1 MYIQTARNTLAADR
15 RVEYALLVL
24 LAGLWGSSYLAIK
37 IAVAS
42 IPPVTLIALRV
53 SIAAALLVA
62 ILWLRGE
69 RLPRD
74 AHTWRMLLVQAFF
87 NAIAAWTLLAWGAQ
101 RIDSS
106 LAGVL
111 NSTSPIW
118 VFFITYFVTRHEAS
132 TALKLAGAAGGAAGV
147 VLVVGWTPAGGAGAD
162 LAGQVAVTV
171 SAMLYAC
178 AAVWGTRY
186 SGVSVNA
193 VAAGTMLW
201 AAACLV
207 PASLLLDAPWTLRPP
222 AEAVLATLYLGV
234 VTTAIATLLY
244 FRLMRTLGSL
254 GVASQSYLRAGWSV
268 LLGAAFLGEA
278 VTAQV
283 IVGLVAIVL
292 AVTAINARR

>member
-1 MYIQTARNTLAADR
+1 LSARR
-15 RVEYALLVL
+15 FEYALLVL
-24 LAGLWGSSYLAIK
+24 LAALWGSSYLAIK

-53 SIAAALLVA
+53 AIAAALLIAV
-62 ILWLRGE
+62 LYLRGD

-74 AHTWRMLLVQAFF
+74 AYTWRMLFVQAFF

-101 RIDSS
+101 RIDSG

-118 VFFITYFVTRHEAS
+118 VFFITYFLTRHEPATS
-132 TALKLAGAAGGAAGV
+132 LKLAGAAGGLAGV
-147 VLVVGWTPAGGAGAD
+147 VLAVGWTPGGSGAD
-162 LAGQVAVTV
+162 IAGQVAVTL

-222 AEAVLATLYLGV
+222 TNAVLATLYLGV

-244 FRLMRTLGSL
+244 FRLIRTLGSL
-254 GVASQSYLRAGWSV
+254 GVSSQSYLRAGWSV
-268 LLGAAFLGEA
+268 VLGALFLGEA
-278 VTAQV
+278 ITLQIA
-283 IVGLVAIVL
+283 IGLAAIVL
-292 AVTAINARR
+292 AVTAINARTRS